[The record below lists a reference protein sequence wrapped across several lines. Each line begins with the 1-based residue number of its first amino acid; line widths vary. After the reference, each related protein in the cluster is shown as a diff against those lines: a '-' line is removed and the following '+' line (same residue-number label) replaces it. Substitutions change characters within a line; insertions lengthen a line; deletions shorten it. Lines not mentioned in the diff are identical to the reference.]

1 MANHAPDRTGLAQYY
16 TTRRVTA
23 DVAVHRAIARLAR
36 RRDLSPAKALTALAE
51 AVQADGISKRTL
63 QRHWHPDI
71 TTLRETLRQRYQPPA
86 TQRRTRTFAILAATE
101 PLQKPP
107 GKEPFT
113 HLTEHPTTL
122 PVEAQQLM
130 IRRTACIVHGHDAPN
145 ALQLATLLSKRWH
158 VEPIILGAEAD
169 SGRTRIERLEREAR
183 KAAAAFFLFTSDDFT
198 EGPATTDTQIPSH
211 ILFDVGWFS
220 ARLTCQRVYVLCKMG
235 TTLPSDLDGM
245 TRIEF
250 SDSVDE
256 ATFDI
261 ARALRQAGLL

>member
-1 MANHAPDRTGLAQYY
+1 MANYAPDRTGLAQYY

-86 TQRRTRTFAILAATE
+86 TQRHTRTFAILAATG
-101 PLQKPP
+101 PLQEPP
-107 GKEPFT
+107 EEVPST
-113 HLTEHPTTL
+113 RLPEHPTTL
-122 PVEAQQLM
+122 PVEAPQLM
-130 IRRTACIVHGHDAPN
+130 VRRTACIVHGHDAPN
-145 ALQLATLLSKRWH
+145 ALQLATLLSTRWH
-158 VEPIILGAEAD
+158 VEPIIFGTEAD
-169 SGRTRIERLEREAR
+169 SRRTHIERLEHGAQG
-183 KAAAAFFLFTSDDFT
+183 AAAAFFLFTSDDFT
-198 EGPATTDTQIPSH
+198 DGPATTDMQVRSH

-220 ARLTCQRVYVLCKMG
+220 ARLTCQRVYVLCKKG
-235 TTLPSDLDGM
+235 TELPSDLEGI
-245 TRIEF
+245 TRMEF

-256 ATFDI
+256 ATLDI